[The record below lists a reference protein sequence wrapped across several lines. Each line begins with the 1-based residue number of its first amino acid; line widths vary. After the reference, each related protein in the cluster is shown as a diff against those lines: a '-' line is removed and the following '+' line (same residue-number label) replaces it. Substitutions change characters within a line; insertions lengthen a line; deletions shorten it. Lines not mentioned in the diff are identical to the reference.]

1 MKVIYIESFDSE
13 PVVKDIKG
21 DLAELQSLVN
31 GYIEIIYHH
40 DVAII
45 CNEEG
50 KIFGLM
56 PNRSLI
62 DRERNIYEIICGP
75 MIVVSQIEGESLT
88 EEQIER
94 WKDVFSLKREGGV
107 H

>member
-1 MKVIYIESFDSE
+1 MKVIYVENYDSE
-13 PVVKDIKG
+13 PLIKDIKG
-21 DLAELQSLVN
+21 DWAELQSLVG

-50 KIFGLM
+50 KIFGLT
-56 PNRSLI
+56 PNGTLI
-62 DRERNIYEIICGP
+62 DRDRNIYEIICAP
-75 MIVVSQIEGESLT
+75 MVVISQIEGESLT
-88 EEQIER
+88 EEQIEK
-94 WKDVFSLKREGGV
+94 WKDVFSLTREGRV